1 MIDIADIQQRVLV
14 VDDNAYTL
22 RIVRFALEK
31 AHYAVSTATS
41 GQQALELIKR
51 HGVPHLAIVD
61 YHMPN
66 MSGFEFCR
74 AFHEISDS
82 PIIMLTA
89 VTDES
94 TIIEC
99 LDKYAEDYISKPFRP
114 MELCA
119 RVERVLRRVDNFQ
132 YTTQITQLDERLMIN
147 FNRREAVVDGEP
159 VSLTRSESLL
169 LRVLVNS
176 AGRIVPTKSIIN
188 HLWPLQD
195 AQEDRLHVLV
205 HRLRRKIEAD
215 PKKPMYVVARRGTGY
230 EYSGSVAKR
239 PIMQLATS

>member
-1 MIDIADIQQRVLV
+1 MIDFTDIQQRILV

-31 AHYAVSTATS
+31 AHFAVSTATS
-41 GQQALELIKR
+41 GKQALELVRR

-61 YHMPN
+61 LHMPG
-66 MSGFEFCR
+66 MSGFEFCHSFR
-74 AFHEISDS
+74 KISGS
-82 PIIMLTA
+82 PVVMLTA

-94 TIIEC
+94 TITES
-99 LDKYAEDYISKPFRP
+99 LEKYAEDYIVKPFRP
-114 MELCA
+114 AELTA
-119 RVERVLRRVDNFQ
+119 RVRRVLRRVDNFE
-132 YTTQITQLDERLMIN
+132 YTTQITQLDDRLLIN
-147 FNRREAVVDGEP
+147 FHQREAVVDGEP

-215 PKKPMYVVARRGTGY
+215 PKKPAYVVARRGTGY
-230 EYSGSVAKR
+230 GYSGSVAKR